1 MFRRAASLSL
11 AAISSLSI
19 LAASGCASLKNA
31 LTDAPSE
38 ATVEVPKTTPEQA
51 YDAGVIFLERGDYD
65 AARREWDRCVAMS
78 SPDSSSRV
86 DCMVALEKMS
96 APGPIEQ

>member
-1 MFRRAASLSL
+1 MFRRASLLLL
-11 AAISSLSI
+11 AALSV
-19 LAASGCASLKNA
+19 SGCASLKHA
-31 LTDAPSE
+31 FVDSPADAP
-38 ATVEVPKTTPEQA
+38 VEVPKTTPEQA

-86 DCMVALEKMS
+86 DCMVALEKLS
-96 APGPIEQ
+96 TPGSIEQ